1 MAASHHLNTRINERD
16 AAHLLGCAGGRTVRF
31 AARKGFSKRGLAWL
45 APFQARWADWAFVL
59 GFVVADS
66 DDYSTKFG
74 FKLVVLEIGCSPK
87 LVHSNDGV
95 DVRASIWA
103 QYHCYYL
110 FKKAIT
116 S

>member
-1 MAASHHLNTRINERD
+1 M
-16 AAHLLGCAGGRTVRF
+16 GRTVRF

-95 DVRASIWA
+95 MFGRASGRNIIVVIFSKR
-103 QYHCYYL
+103 Q
-110 FKKAIT
+110 
-116 S
+116 